1 MVKVGRVTPSFRRLL
16 LAEIERL
23 YKLYRSALLDPRH
36 QEAFDALIKIWSKE
50 SPSMMVSN
58 ISTPLEAMNLLANVG
73 TKAELERLNAE
84 LQKLQ
89 DKAAR
94 AILFTS
100 MNGNY
105 FKTLSQNI
113 YTQKNGVF
121 SR

>member
-1 MVKVGRVTPSFRRLL
+1 
-16 LAEIERL
+16 
-23 YKLYRSALLDPRH
+23 
-36 QEAFDALIKIWSKE
+36 
-50 SPSMMVSN
+50 MMVSN